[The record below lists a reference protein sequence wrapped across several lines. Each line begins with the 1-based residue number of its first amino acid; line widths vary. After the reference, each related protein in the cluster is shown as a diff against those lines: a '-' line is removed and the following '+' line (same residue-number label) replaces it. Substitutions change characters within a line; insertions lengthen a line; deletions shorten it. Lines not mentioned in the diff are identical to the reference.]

1 MWQAGSAPI
10 SCDIQK
16 CVRKQKKAPKQVP
29 FPSEKSS
36 IRCAEATADVNP
48 DFASLDLRLRAHYV
62 KRNDRQRD

>member
-1 MWQAGSAPI
+1 MRQT
-10 SCDIQK
+10 K
-16 CVRKQKKAPKQVP
+16 VRKKTKKAPKQVP